1 MITKFVEMT
10 QTNKENIER
19 DFLRGLKSPSLKLD
33 GKLKT
38 QWDFILST
46 LLWCE
51 QGKTVFHRMTINQ
64 DFSCYLVLS
73 VNHIL
78 LLVVG
83 LDSRYFSWWID
94 YTNIFPLKICFK
106 GVGHAISLWKT
117 LLVYLD
123 RNAKVCASQSYDNDI
138 IYFDTY
144 YLWCLMHIFLFC
156 YNVFSIFTLITTKH
170 SQNGTRI

>member
-83 LDSRYFSWWID
+83 LDSRYFS
-94 YTNIFPLKICFK
+94 
-106 GVGHAISLWKT
+106 
-117 LLVYLD
+117 
-123 RNAKVCASQSYDNDI
+123 
-138 IYFDTY
+138 
-144 YLWCLMHIFLFC
+144 
-156 YNVFSIFTLITTKH
+156 
-170 SQNGTRI
+170 